1 MTLITFQRFP
11 RTNALADWGLAHE
24 LGEIKRR
31 GSTPSLLLSSL
42 RFFLSEFQSGLFTQE
57 KLLTEREVAALQ
69 NQLEEGRE
77 AVTHL
82 QAQKVELQAQVCSI
96 YTCEDLLHVLLKWY
110 MKA

>member
-1 MTLITFQRFP
+1 M
-11 RTNALADWGLAHE
+11 
-24 LGEIKRR
+24 
-31 GSTPSLLLSSL
+31 
-42 RFFLSEFQSGLFTQE
+42 QE

-96 YTCEDLLHVLLKWY
+96 YL
-110 MKA
+110 